1 MTMRI
6 AALALVALAGAGG
19 CASRA
24 PIPVWQPGLSDR
36 LERAAERDTSLL
48 HQEEWLAESGL
59 SHSVPQSPDYDP
71 DLARERF
78 ARLLELFP
86 RTRHRPMVSYLIPLL
101 EEASRETDE
110 ARRTQQEIRELR
122 QEIAARDAQIRALE
136 QKADSAALRDDR
148 YRTVIMNLQTQLQDR
163 VRTIREL
170 EEKLKGLVRIDLQPR
185 F

>member
-1 MTMRI
+1 MTTRI
-6 AALALVALAGAGG
+6 AALLLIALAGAGG
-19 CASRA
+19 CVKRVST
-24 PIPVWQPGLSDR
+24 PVWQPGLSDR

-48 HQEEWLAESGL
+48 HQERWLVESGL
-59 SHSVPQSPDYDP
+59 SHSVPGSPDYDP
-71 DLARERF
+71 ALARERL

-86 RTRHRPMVSYLIPLL
+86 RTRHRAMVSYLMPLL

-110 ARRTQQEIRELR
+110 ARRTQREIQALR

-136 QKADSAALRDDR
+136 QKADSASLRDDR

>member
-1 MTMRI
+1 MTRRI
-6 AALALVALAGAGG
+6 AVLLLSALAGAGG
-19 CASRA
+19 CARRA
-24 PIPVWQPGLSDR
+24 AIPVWQPGLSDR

-48 HQEEWLAESGL
+48 HQEEWLLESGL
-59 SHSVPQSPDYDP
+59 SHSFPRSPAYDP

-86 RTRHRPMVSYLIPLL
+86 RTRHRPVVSYLMPLL
-101 EEASRETDE
+101 EEASRKTDE
-110 ARRTQQEIRELR
+110 ARRTQKEIQALR

-148 YRTVIMNLQTQLQDR
+148 YRTVIMNLQVQLQDR

-170 EEKLKGLVRIDLQPR
+170 EDKLKSLVRIDLQPR